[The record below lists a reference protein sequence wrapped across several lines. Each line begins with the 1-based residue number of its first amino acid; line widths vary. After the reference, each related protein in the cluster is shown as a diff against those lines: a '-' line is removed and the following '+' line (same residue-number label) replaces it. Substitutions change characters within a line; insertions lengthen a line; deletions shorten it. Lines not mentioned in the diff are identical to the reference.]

1 MRVAAVVSTPGR
13 ATDEEPWLDVGGGC
27 DDARMTS
34 ATVAAGPAVPDE
46 SAGQRSASVLP
57 GSSPEE
63 QGVDPRGL
71 AALVAALAGGP
82 PTQELRS
89 LVVVRHGHVV
99 AEGARAPYT
108 TDRPHALYSL
118 SKTFTATAVG
128 FAVDEWLLSLDDVV
142 VELAPDDVPTSGLSD
157 DERARLGRLTV
168 RDLLTMRS
176 GHDTDPSEKVF
187 PTDRWVARFMG
198 LPLAH
203 EPGTHFV
210 YNTAATAVLAALV
223 ERVAGVGLLEYLR
236 PRLLDPLGF
245 GPSTWELSPEGH
257 VTGGFGLSAATRDV
271 AAFGELLL
279 RDGVWRGRRLLP
291 DGWVALAS
299 QAHVPP
305 GTAPG
310 DERNDWA
317 QGYGF
322 QMWRSR
328 HGFRGDGAFG
338 QYCLVLPEQDV
349 VVAMSSA
356 VRDLQVPLDAVWE
369 HLLPACGDAPLAPDD
384 EGRAALAEAFA
395 ALRVTWPQGEP
406 TAPVA
411 AHLDGR
417 RVTFDPNPLG
427 VTSATVR
434 FGETSDH
441 VEVRVEG
448 EAVALDLGH
457 DGPAPGE
464 IAPRYPGMPGPEPVL
479 AHAVW
484 TARDEYVA
492 TVRALEDTQVLT
504 VTVRVTGDLVEVTPR
519 LNVSFGPTDLPTLR
533 GVLAD
538 RT

>member
-1 MRVAAVVSTPGR
+1 
-13 ATDEEPWLDVGGGC
+13 
-27 DDARMTS
+27 MTS
-34 ATVAAGPAVPDE
+34 SDADLGRPVPDE
-46 SAGQRSASVLP
+46 RQAAGDGSALPRST
-57 GSSPEE
+57 PEE

-82 PTQELRS
+82 PEQELRS

-128 FAVDEWLLSLDDVV
+128 FAVAEGLLGLDDLVV
-142 VELAPDDVPTSGLSD
+142 DLVPDEVPTSGLST
-157 DERARLGRLTV
+157 DERARLGRLKV

-176 GHDTDPSEKVF
+176 GHEVEPEIYLT
-187 PTDRWVARFMG
+187 RGWVHAF
-198 LPLAH
+198 LAAPLTH
-203 EPGTHFV
+203 EPGTHFL
-210 YNTAATAVLAALV
+210 YNTSATYVLAVLVEQAA
-223 ERVAGVGLLEYLR
+223 GCGLLDYLR
-236 PRLLDPLGF
+236 PRVLDPLGF
-245 GPSTWELSPEGH
+245 GPAAWEVSPEGH
-257 VTGGFGLSAATRDV
+257 AMGGFGLSAASRDV
-271 AAFGELLL
+271 AAFGELVL

-291 DGWVALAS
+291 EGWVALAS

-310 DERNDWA
+310 DERSDWT

-338 QYCLVLPEQDV
+338 QFCLVLPEQDV

-356 VRDLQVPLDAVWE
+356 VRDMQAPLDAVWE
-369 HLLPACGDAPLAPDD
+369 HLLPACGDAPLTPDR
-384 EGRAALAEAFA
+384 EGRAALARAFA
-395 ALRVTWPQGEP
+395 GLRVTWPQGDA
-406 TAPVA
+406 TSPVA
-411 AHLDGR
+411 ARLSGR
-417 RVTFDPNPLG
+417 RVLLDPNPLG
-427 VTSATVR
+427 VTHATVT
-434 FGETSDH
+434 FGDEQDR
-441 VEVRVEG
+441 VEVRHESRS
-448 EAVALDLGH
+448 VALTFGH
-457 DGPAPGE
+457 DEPVLGE
-464 IAPRYPGMPGPEPVL
+464 MPPRFPGMPGPEPVL

-484 TARDEYVA
+484 TGRDEYVL

-504 VTVRVTGDLVEVTPR
+504 VRVRVTGDLVEVTPS

-533 GVLAD
+533 GVLAE